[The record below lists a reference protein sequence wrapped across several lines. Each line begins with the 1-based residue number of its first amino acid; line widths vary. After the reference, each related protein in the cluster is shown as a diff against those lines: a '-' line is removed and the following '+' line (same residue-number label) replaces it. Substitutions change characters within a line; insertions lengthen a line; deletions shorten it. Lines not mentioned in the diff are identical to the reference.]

1 MLAPQVIG
9 ELGYA
14 LVAVLSAVLALLL
27 LISWRGRMQGM
38 LLVVAVTINAAW
50 ATALAFQVTW
60 KILPIEVI
68 WVLESLRALAWIF
81 FLARLLEFQ
90 IQERPGALRLLQR
103 LRRVAVAIALLLC
116 LPFEPWVSPF
126 VDEAYEIALQAR
138 MFGYVALSVIGL
150 VLVEH
155 VYRNT
160 LWQRRNEIRFLC
172 FGLGALFGF
181 DFYFY
186 ADAMLVNRIDPENL
200 LTRGPWNVVVIPLMA
215 ISAARN
221 PRWSAHL
228 FVSRRLVFH
237 TAALASTGIYLTVMA
252 FAGYWTRI
260 HGEEWSGLLQ
270 LLFLLGAVGV
280 PILFFFSGHLRASLK
295 VFIAKNFF
303 RSRFDY
309 RHEWIQVTRRLSGQ
323 ELHVGLPERIII
335 TLGELVDRPGG
346 AIWVS
351 DGKGRF
357 RWESCVGCSD
367 VWIDPSWDAGE
378 FCLSLERIGWIL
390 DLAEHARDP
399 ALYPGLDVPPW
410 MEDLR
415 NFSLAVPILHEH
427 RILGFVLLV
436 KPLVPHPLNWET
448 IDLLKTAALQ
458 AGSYLALEQTTNAL
472 AEAHQFDGFN
482 RVSAFVVHDLRNL
495 VAQLS
500 LVVRN
505 AERHKSNPA
514 FVEDAF
520 ATVGSAVEKMNRLL
534 LQLRGAD
541 SGERSESVD
550 LRRLLRDLVAESGRR
565 EPVPVLDVDGAEHGV
580 VHADIDRLTAVID
593 NVIRNAQEATDRSG
607 QVRVRL
613 LESGGEAVIEVSDTG
628 IGMDENFIRHRLF
641 RPFDST
647 KGLAGMGIGAYD
659 CRQYIRGL
667 GGNVEVTSRPGKG
680 ACFRIHIPFASE
692 AKKTETGSIPA
703 MET

>member
-1 MLAPQVIG
+1 MLTPQATG

-14 LVAVLSAVLALLL
+14 LVAVLSAGLALLL

-38 LLVVAVTINAAW
+38 LLVVAVTINAVW
-50 ATALAFQVTW
+50 ATALAVQVTW

-68 WVLESLRALAWIF
+68 WVLESLRAFAWIL

-90 IQERPGALRLLQR
+90 IQERPGALRLLKR
-103 LRRVAVAIALLLC
+103 LRGVAVAIALLLS
-116 LPFEPWVSPF
+116 LPFESWVSPF
-126 VDEAYEIALQAR
+126 VGEAYEIALQAR

-186 ADAMLVNRIDPENL
+186 ADAMLVNRIDPEIL
-200 LTRGPWNVVVIPLMA
+200 LVRGPWNVVVIPLLA

-221 PRWSAHL
+221 PRWTVHL
-228 FVSRRLVFH
+228 FVSRTLVFH
-237 TAALASTGIYLTVMA
+237 TTALVATGIYLVLMA
-252 FAGYWTRI
+252 FAGYWIKI
-260 HGEEWSGLLQ
+260 HGEEWSGPLQ
-270 LLFLLGAVGV
+270 LLFLIGAGGV
-280 PILFFFSGHLRASLK
+280 PLLLFFSGHLRAWLK
-295 VFIAKNFF
+295 VFIAKSFF

-309 RHEWIQVTRRLSGQ
+309 RHEWIRVTRRLSGQ
-323 ELHVGLPERIII
+323 ELHVGLPERIVI

-357 RWESCVGCSD
+357 RWESCVGCSE

-390 DLAEHARDP
+390 DLAEYARDP
-399 ALYPGLDVPPW
+399 SLYPGLDVPPW
-410 MEDLR
+410 MGDLR

-427 RILGFVLLV
+427 RVLGFVLLV

-448 IDLLKTAALQ
+448 IDLLKTAAMQ
-458 AGSYLALEQTTNAL
+458 AGSYLALEQTAKAL

-482 RVSAFVVHDLRNL
+482 RLSAFVVHDLKNL
-495 VAQLS
+495 VAQLT

-505 AERHKSNPA
+505 AERHKNNPA

-534 LQLRGAD
+534 LQLRGAG
-541 SGERSESVD
+541 SGERADSVD

-565 EPVPVLDVDGAEHGV
+565 EPVPVLDVNGVEHGV
-580 VHADIDRLTAVID
+580 VHADLDRLTAVID

-607 QVRVRL
+607 QVRVSLVER
-613 LESGGEAVIEVSDTG
+613 GGEAVIEVADTG
-628 IGMDENFIRHRLF
+628 VGMDEDFIRNRLF
-641 RPFDST
+641 RPFEST

-659 CRQYIRGL
+659 CRQYILGI
-667 GGNVEVTSRPGKG
+667 GGNVEVTSRPGEG
-680 ACFRIHIPFASE
+680 ACFRIHIPLASDI
-692 AKKTETGSIPA
+692 KKAETGSVPA